1 MNLINELI
9 KGTQTEKDLLIKE
22 KKQLLSKYKEDV
34 EQVELFGMV
43 RSDYEEKKKL
53 CEKLVLE
60 LRELEK

>member
-9 KGTQTEKDLLIKE
+9 KGTQAEKDLLIKE

-43 RSDYEEKKKL
+43 RSDYEEKKKQ
-53 CEKLVLE
+53 CKKLVLE

>member
-9 KGTQTEKDLLIKE
+9 KGTQAEKDLLIKE

-34 EQVELFGMV
+34 EQVELFGMI
-43 RSDYEEKKKL
+43 RADYEEKKKQ